1 MHMIASRSPLLSA
14 IAHQADNARGTNA
27 CTCICMC
34 ACMANLTLRD
44 TF

>member
-1 MHMIASRSPLLSA
+1 MHMIASRSPHLSA
-14 IAHQADNARGTNA
+14 MTHGADNARGSA
-27 CTCICMC
+27 CICMC